1 MPCACDRCI
10 EHAGTLALE
19 SRPISK
25 EAIHKSFRE
34 QAKLWHPD
42 KVENFPNL
50 RASAEEHFKRVQV
63 AYRELIEHEA
73 RPVVAPEEVFRYE
86 PVNHEHEPYPAAIDF
101 GNAPGCYAFPN
112 IPKKMEDM
120 ALRHL
125 PQGETVLAILNL
137 RHTGEEGEILN
148 RFMILASNG
157 IILKDT
163 FSGFSLLRYD
173 QLGEIKFNDRR
184 VNGKLPLSARF
195 HQWLSGIEENFELE
209 IYRRDQTLFCAP
221 LAGQIDDSVQKVL
234 YNFLLRKKYQTAQ
247 RSY

>member
-86 PVNHEHEPYPAAIDF
+86 PVNHEHEPYPPAIDF
-101 GNAPGCYAFPN
+101 GNAPGCYAFPDV
-112 IPKKMEDM
+112 PKAMEDM
-120 ALRHL
+120 VLRHL
-125 PQGETVLAILNL
+125 ARGETVLAVVNL
-137 RHTGEEGEILN
+137 KRTKADPKNLTQ
-148 RFMILASNG
+148 FLVLASNG
-157 IILKDT
+157 ILVRDNLNRI
-163 FSGFSLLRYD
+163 SLLVYAH
-173 QLGEIKFNDRR
+173 LGEIKFNDRR
-184 VNGKLPLSARF
+184 IDGKLPLKARIVEKI
-195 HQWLSGIEENFELE
+195 SGIQQNFELE
-209 IYRRDQTLFCAP
+209 IYRRDQTLFYA
-221 LAGQIDDSVQKVL
+221 LAGQIDDSVKKVL

>member
-86 PVNHEHEPYPAAIDF
+86 PVNHEHEPYPPAIDF

-112 IPKKMEDM
+112 IPKAMEDM

-125 PQGETVLAILNL
+125 ARGETVLAVVNL
-137 RHTGEEGEILN
+137 KRTKADPENLTQ
-148 RFMILASNG
+148 FLVLASNG
-157 IILKDT
+157 ILVRDNLNRI
-163 FSGFSLLRYD
+163 SLLVYD
-173 QLGEIKFNDRR
+173 HLGEIKFNDRR
-184 VNGKLPLSARF
+184 IDGRLPLRARIVER
-195 HQWLSGIEENFELE
+195 LSGIQQNFQLE
-209 IYRRDQTLFCAP
+209 IYRRDQTLFYT
-221 LAGQIDDSVQKVL
+221 LAGQIDDSVKKVL